1 LSVRSRVYF
10 SSRVRRLTIGTYK
23 VRGTERWK
31 KRAGGG
37 RRYRKGRRKEGR
49 EEKREGGEWREEH

>member
-1 LSVRSRVYF
+1 
-10 SSRVRRLTIGTYK
+10 VRRLTIGTYK